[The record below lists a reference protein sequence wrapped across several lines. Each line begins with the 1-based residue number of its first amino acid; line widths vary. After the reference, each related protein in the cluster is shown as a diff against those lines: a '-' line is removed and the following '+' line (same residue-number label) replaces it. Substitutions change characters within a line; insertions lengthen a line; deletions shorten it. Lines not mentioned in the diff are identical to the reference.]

1 MPNVE
6 TVLGP
11 IDGAQLGFTLSHEHV
26 GTNAAGLRHTYP
38 EIIDR
43 EGIIQ
48 QSVAALKEVREESG
62 VQTIIDVSTFDLGRD
77 IGMIAEV
84 ARQSGVNIVVAT
96 GNHLAVPRPFGE
108 VSPDVIA
115 PMYVREIEQGIE
127 DTGVKAAVIKVAS
140 DRGGI
145 TQPQEV
151 VLRAAARAH
160 LQTGTPIST
169 HTWSPDRVG
178 EQQVAILE
186 EEGVDL
192 NRVYIGHSNDDTD
205 MDYLLG
211 LLDKGVWLGLDR
223 YPGGRVPGTPDWEG
237 RTEVAKKLMD
247 AGFTERIMLSH
258 DYSVPKARHGEQVQE
273 ERRRANPDGYN
284 FIPRKVLPRLR
295 ELGASEADIHQLM
308 VVNPRKF
315 FAGE

>member
-1 MPNVE
+1 MPTLN

-11 IDGAQLGFTLSHEHV
+11 LEATDLGFTLSHEHV

-38 EIIDR
+38 EFIDR
-43 EGIIQ
+43 AGIIE
-48 QSVAALKEVREESG
+48 QSTAALKEAYAEGLR
-62 VQTIIDVSTFDLGRD
+62 TIVDVSTFDLGRD
-77 IGMIAEV
+77 IAMIAEV

-96 GNHLAVPRPFGE
+96 GNHLAVPRPFGD

-115 PMYVREIEQGIE
+115 PMYVREVEEGIE
-127 DTGVKAAVIKVAS
+127 DSGVKAAVIKVAS

-145 TQPQEV
+145 TPPQEV

-160 LQTGTPIST
+160 LQTGAPIST

-186 EEGVDL
+186 EEGADL
-192 NRVYIGHSNDDTD
+192 TRVYIGHSNDDTD
-205 MDYLLG
+205 LDYLLG
-211 LLDKGVWLGLDR
+211 LLEKGVWLGLDR
-223 YPGGRVPGTPDWEG
+223 YPGGRVPGTPDWEQ

-247 AGFTERIMLSH
+247 AGYTERIMLSH
-258 DYSVPKARHGEQVQE
+258 DYSVPKARNGAEVQE

-284 FIPRKVLPRLR
+284 FISRHVLPRLM
-295 ELGASEADIHQLM
+295 ELGASEQDIHQIT
-308 VVNPRKF
+308 VENPRRF
-315 FAGE
+315 FVGE